1 MTVKKSPAAAEDRG
15 RNHMNFSK
23 FVPGQGAAILA
34 ATLFILAGSGAFA
47 PEAKFWSKET
57 GSVFTAILLVSI

>member
-1 MTVKKSPAAAEDRG
+1 
-15 RNHMNFSK
+15 MNFFK